1 MSVREGLQRDVEG
14 ASVASYLEDSTPRRL
29 EGLPR
34 PSTVDGERDVGHG
47 AIDHLVAVA
56 AGVGVLP
63 ADSCRQGDLGP
74 DAHRDAGPAESD
86 GGAVVG
92 QGDGCA
98 PRQQPAQPM
107 AGAVEFEGT
116 EGGPRREC
124 RADPNAAENRVEPAR
139 AVLAETACPQPDP
152 PCGVLGAPVVAE
164 HSG

>member
-1 MSVREGLQRDVEG
+1 
-14 ASVASYLEDSTPRRL
+14 
-29 EGLPR
+29 
-34 PSTVDGERDVGHG
+34 
-47 AIDHLVAVA
+47 
-56 AGVGVLP
+56 
-63 ADSCRQGDLGP
+63 
-74 DAHRDAGPAESD
+74 
-86 GGAVVG
+86 G

-164 HSG
+164 HSGPAGQVDGCAVQDQGSLDVEVGHR